1 MAVWKHASWLMP
13 WLVQGHSKN
22 APKLDLTKRRRTCS
36 RYRSETNNAS
46 KNEPRFQMLSRP
58 KTYGHA
64 TIPCKQQRFS
74 AVFSAHCKYSDF
86 RQILTFQCFKNIWIF
101 PHFFWRTDVFLQM
114 RTTSRFDLLLQ
125 WLWCFCVV
133 FATSRAKL
141 LGVWYEVCEFKTNF
155 NKFLSSTLCDARNN
169 RKRRLRRKLKHL
181 APVFWFVAL
190 VSWFLCGIKDAFICQ
205 V

>member
-1 MAVWKHASWLMP
+1 MAVWKFLMR

-22 APKLDLTKRRRTCS
+22 VPKVDLTKRRRRCS
-36 RYRSETNNAS
+36 RYHSETKNAS
-46 KNEPRFQMLSRP
+46 KNKPRFQGPKDMDMLQF
-58 KTYGHA
+58 HA
-64 TIPCKQQRFS
+64 SDDVLVTF
-74 AVFSAHCKYSDF
+74 FSAHCKYSDF

-101 PHFFWRTDVFLQM
+101 PHSFWRTDVFLQM
-114 RTTSRFDLLLQ
+114 RTTSRFDLLLR
-125 WLWCFCVV
+125 WLWCFCVA

-181 APVFWFVAL
+181 APAFWLVPL